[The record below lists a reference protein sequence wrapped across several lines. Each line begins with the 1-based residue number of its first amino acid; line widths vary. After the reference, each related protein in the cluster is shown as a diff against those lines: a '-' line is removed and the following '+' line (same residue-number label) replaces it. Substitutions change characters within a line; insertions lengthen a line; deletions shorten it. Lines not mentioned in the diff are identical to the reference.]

1 MEEAKYPESLPEE
14 ASREPS
20 RDPSKSNEKERK
32 KTINKV
38 LFTYCVLVLS
48 GPSRRPSALMPSPR
62 RRVLL
67 RVQLVLLLEVLLLL
81 LLWRHGHDHVSSSTS
96 TSAVAVLEDVVLQ
109 RGIGASSA
117 SSPAGPV
124 LVPKGAVK
132 GAGAASAMLELE
144 N

>member
-48 GPSRRPSALMPSPR
+48 GPSRRPSALVPSPR

-67 RVQLVLLLEVLLLL
+67 RVQMLLFLEVLLLL
-81 LLWRHGHDHVSSSTS
+81 LWRHGHGHDHVSSSTS
-96 TSAVAVLEDVVLQ
+96 AVAVFEDVVLQ
-109 RGIGASSA
+109 RGIGAPSP

-124 LVPKGAVK
+124 LMPKGAVK

-144 N
+144 K